1 MLRTLA
7 LCVILTLLTA
17 PAAAVGSAPREADVP
32 LDAATDY
39 LGMAGLGIETLQGWY
54 AWDTGLWTTTGWW
67 NSANALTALINYSI
81 ASGSDPNGPNSYLQV
96 LENTYALHVSGGFL
110 NNYYDDEGW
119 WALAWIAAYD
129 WTGDAGYL
137 STANA
142 IFDNMT
148 TGWDDVCGGGV
159 WWSKSRTYKNAI
171 ANELFLSVAAHLANR
186 ESDPDRQAEDF
197 AWAEAEWQWFS
208 QSGMINSQNLIND
221 GLNSACQNNNG
232 TTWTYNQG
240 VILGGLA
247 ELSQQ
252 DPDPSLPDSAQ
263 AIATATIDNLTD
275 EKGVLHDQCEPNCGS
290 DGVQFKGIFL
300 RNLMALDGSFPDTLY
315 ETFAGTNAQSIWND
329 AQGPNYEFGL
339 VWSGPFDV
347 GDAARQSSALDA
359 IIAAAQMQPRIFGL
373 TFADDR
379 GRR

>member
-1 MLRTLA
+1 MRTST
-7 LCVILTLLTA
+7 LCVILTLLTMPGTRA
-17 PAAAVGSAPREADVP
+17 RALSREAESQSV
-32 LDAATDY
+32 ATDY
-39 LGMAGLGIETLQGWY
+39 LEMAGLGIETLQGWY
-54 AWDTGLWTTTGWW
+54 VWGTGLWTTAGWW
-67 NSANALTALINYSI
+67 NSANALTALVNYSI
-81 ASGSDPNGPNSYLQV
+81 ASVSGSYLPVV
-96 LENTYALHVSGGFL
+96 LNTYNRHVSGGFL

-129 WTGDAGYL
+129 WTGDATYL
-137 STANA
+137 NTANA
-142 IFDNMT
+142 IFDDMT
-148 TGWDDVCGGGV
+148 TGWDDACGGGV

-186 ESDPDRQAEDF
+186 ETDPDRQAQDF

-208 QSGMINSQNLIND
+208 QSGMINSLNLIND
-221 GLNSACQNNNG
+221 GLNSACENNNG

-240 VILGGLA
+240 VILGGLV

-252 DPDPSLPDSAQ
+252 DPDPSLPDTAQ
-263 AIATATIDNLTD
+263 AIATATIDDLTD
-275 EKGVLHDQCEPNCGS
+275 ENGILHDRCEPSCGA

-315 ETFAGTNAQSIWND
+315 QTFAETNAQSIWND
-329 AQGPNYEFGL
+329 AQGPNYQFGL

-359 IIAAAQMQPRIFGL
+359 IIAAAEMQPC
-373 TFADDR
+373 TFCLSR
-379 GRR
+379 H